1 MYYFYLKAF
10 HIVFIVTW
18 FSGMFYL
25 CRLFVY
31 NTEASFKPEPEKT
44 ILQNQFFI
52 MIKRLLFGITLPSA
66 ILTLLIGL
74 SLLHTFNQYPS
85 WMITKLILVFLLF
98 LYHISLHII
107 YNQQKNKVFKYTG
120 SQLRIYNE
128 VPTIFLVSIVLL
140 VMIRQELNM
149 IYLGVSMLAFML
161 LMMAVVKIYKALRKG
176 N

>member
-31 NTEASFKPEPEKT
+31 NTEASFKPDPEKT

>member
-18 FSGMFYL
+18 FCGMFYL

-161 LMMAVVKIYKALRKG
+161 LMMAVVKIYKAHRKG